1 MGSPTR
7 ITKLTA
13 FHNGALGENR
23 QTIGDVNKTIRGL
36 KAGIKG
42 FIRGLGPGHYEAGGR
57 QVVCPHCGAKTFA
70 EHEALLNTTGA
81 TFAKL
86 DWLNKSGT
94 ALICENCGLIQ
105 WFGMRP
111 ESIP

>member
-1 MGSPTR
+1 M
-7 ITKLTA
+7 
-13 FHNGALGENR
+13 
-23 QTIGDVNKTIRGL
+23 NKTLRGL
-36 KAGIKG
+36 QAGIKG
-42 FIRGLGPGHYEAGGR
+42 FLRGLGPGEYEAGGR

-105 WFGMRP
+105 WFGKRP